1 MSESEIRNQKI
12 EELDRWKQR
21 GFNYPNTFKPNFTS
35 KDLAKLH
42 KSEFSSEKIVRVAG
56 RIIMK
61 RDFGKSIFFHLLDE
75 FGKLQVYSNT
85 QTLGESLETF
95 RDLDVGDIVGCVGF
109 PFETKTSERTIH
121 VTSFE
126 LLNKNL
132 FPLPEKWHG
141 LQDPEARARHRY
153 LDLISNWETR
163 DVYRKRAEIIRY
175 IRKFFDDQGFLE
187 VETPVLTNIKA
198 GANAR
203 PFITRHNALGIDMYL
218 RIALELPLKKL
229 VVGGLERVYELGKN
243 FRNEGI
249 DRKHNPEFTMLEF
262 YWAYRTFEDLMQL
275 TEDLLVGLAQDVF
288 KKSEF
293 EFEGK
298 NFSLKKPFNRLTM
311 EESLVK
317 IGGVDPSLNLRD
329 LSNLLSIAERNNIQ
343 LTDPGDWGSCVQ
355 DLFEELV
362 EDKLIQPTFIT
373 HHPFSVSPLAR
384 RSDHDPELTDRFELF
399 ICGMEVANAFSE
411 LNDPIDQLNRF
422 KAQLSLKQRE
432 DEEAQEIDWDFIQA
446 LEVGLPPTAGEG
458 IGIDRL
464 VMLLTGKNSIRD
476 VVLFPQLRPEES
488 GKPA

>member
-1 MSESEIRNQKI
+1 MSESEIKNQKH
-12 EELDRWKQR
+12 EELNRWKQR
-21 GFNYPNTFKPNFTS
+21 GFNYPNRFKPDFTS
-35 KDLAKLH
+35 KDLANLD
-42 KSEFSSEKIVRVAG
+42 KSEFSPEKTVRVAG

-75 FGKLQVYSNT
+75 YGKLQIYSNK
-85 QTLGESLETF
+85 QTLGDSLDYF
-95 RDLDVGDIVGCVGF
+95 RDLDVGDIVGCEGF
-109 PFETKTSERTIH
+109 PFETKTGEKTIH

-163 DVYRKRAEIIRY
+163 DVYRKRAEIINFV
-175 IRKFFDDQGFLE
+175 RKFLNERGFLE
-187 VETPVLTNIKA
+187 VETPILTNIKA

-203 PFITRHNALGIDMYL
+203 PFVTHHNALGVDLYL

-229 VVGGLERVYELGKN
+229 VVGGFEKVYEIGKN

-262 YWAYRTFEDLMQL
+262 YWAYRTFEDLMDL
-275 TEDLLVGLAQDVF
+275 TEDLLMGIAIEIFQ
-288 KKSEF
+288 KRQF
-293 EFEGK
+293 EFEGRSFEI
-298 NFSLKKPFNRLTM
+298 NKPFARLTM
-311 EESLVK
+311 EESLYSV
-317 IGGVDPSLNLRD
+317 GGIERSVNLRD
-329 LSNLLSIAERNNIQ
+329 LSALIEIARKNGIE
-343 LTDPGDWGSCVQ
+343 LTDPNDWGSCIQ

-362 EDKLIQPTFIT
+362 EDKLVQPTFIT

-422 KAQLSLKQRE
+422 KAQLSLKQKE
-432 DEEAQEIDWDFIQA
+432 GEEAQEIDWDFIRA

-464 VMLLTGKNSIRD
+464 VMLFTGRNSIRD
-476 VVLFPQLRPEES
+476 VVLFPQLRPEETS
-488 GKPA
+488 QS